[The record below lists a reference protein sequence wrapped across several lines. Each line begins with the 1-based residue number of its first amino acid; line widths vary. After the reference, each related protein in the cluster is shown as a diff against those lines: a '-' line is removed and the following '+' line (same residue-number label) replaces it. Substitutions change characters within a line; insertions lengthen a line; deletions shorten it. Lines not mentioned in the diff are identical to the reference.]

1 MKSCSRVSA
10 PEKPVRNQ
18 RRRKFIK
25 QKLMGLGMIIISIVI
40 LCIAAN
46 GTTVEER
53 GATAILLTLP
63 MGLTMLFSKT
73 IIIV

>member
-1 MKSCSRVSA
+1 
-10 PEKPVRNQ
+10 
-18 RRRKFIK
+18 
-25 QKLMGLGMIIISIVI
+25 MIIISIVM

-53 GATAILLTLP
+53 DATAILLTLP
-63 MGLTMLFSKT
+63 MGLIMLFSKT